1 MSIRNYDFQHALD
14 TISNQKSD
22 NLLRSEVVTEHNH
35 HTVSDA
41 TWEEYYPS
49 GWVLAAER
57 GEPNPWTGTD
67 LSKWKG
73 KFNIDSPTRLFQI
86 KHETGTDGEIFLN
99 DYMMQEYHPE
109 MQYHRTLGPDGKEKD
124 LPTPMMM
131 FDTEKIP
138 GWNDI
143 KDPFFWVNVFISF
156 PLPVRLVQA
165 FQQSIDHKEH
175 RIVPG
180 AIKNKAYISTYNSGR
195 WSWNTPRGL
204 GYYPVGAAA
213 PQWEM
218 DLPVAE
224 INWMEFVTA
233 REPAGRTFQSVF
245 LENILKLQGGFVPHP
260 SNGMQGAPDT
270 VQVRIQRLVCFVF
283 SFFLMKE
290 EKVMSPED
298 WVMLCKILNNA
309 LTGYDTFQYG
319 KVGMEQLKTLMS
331 ATDDEDL
338 ARKVSREPSDD
349 DDQQEL
355 DFENPESDVDKLDKP
370 GPAETNF

>member
-35 HTVSDA
+35 HTVSDQA
-41 TWEEYYPS
+41 WLEYYPS
-49 GWVLAAER
+49 GWVMKAEA
-57 GEPNPWTGTD
+57 GEKNPWTGTD
-67 LSKWKG
+67 LSNWKG
-73 KFNIDSPTRLFQI
+73 KFNIDSPTRLFQVN
-86 KHETGTDGEIFLN
+86 HSTGPNGEISF
-99 DYMMQEYHPE
+99 DDIDIMYTYHPD
-109 MQYHRTLGPDGKEKD
+109 MQWHQSLGPDGKVKD

-143 KDPFFWVNVFISF
+143 TDPFFWVNVFVSF

-180 AIKNKAYISTYNSGR
+180 TIKNKAYISTYNSGK

-245 LENILKLQGGFVPHP
+245 LENILKLHDPFRR
-260 SNGMQGAPDT
+260 APDT

-290 EKVMSPED
+290 EKVMSPEN
-298 WVMLCKILNNA
+298 WVMLCKFLDNA

-319 KVGMEQLKTLMS
+319 QVGLKQLKILMN
-331 ATDDEDL
+331 APDDQEKAGEYL
-338 ARKVSREPSDD
+338 ARKFSREPSDD

-370 GPAETNF
+370 DPAETNF

>member
-165 FQQSIDHKEH
+165 F
-175 RIVPG
+175 
-180 AIKNKAYISTYNSGR
+180 
-195 WSWNTPRGL
+195 
-204 GYYPVGAAA
+204 
-213 PQWEM
+213 
-218 DLPVAE
+218 
-224 INWMEFVTA
+224 
-233 REPAGRTFQSVF
+233 
-245 LENILKLQGGFVPHP
+245 
-260 SNGMQGAPDT
+260 
-270 VQVRIQRLVCFVF
+270 
-283 SFFLMKE
+283 
-290 EKVMSPED
+290 
-298 WVMLCKILNNA
+298 
-309 LTGYDTFQYG
+309 
-319 KVGMEQLKTLMS
+319 
-331 ATDDEDL
+331 
-338 ARKVSREPSDD
+338 
-349 DDQQEL
+349 
-355 DFENPESDVDKLDKP
+355 
-370 GPAETNF
+370 

>member
-1 MSIRNYDFQHALD
+1 MGIEHN
-14 TISNQKSD
+14 
-22 NLLRSEVVTEHNH
+22 SEVGIEHNH
-35 HTVSDA
+35 HTVSDD
-41 TWEEYYPS
+41 TWLEYYPQE
-49 GWVLAAER
+49 WINAANE
-57 GEPNPWTGTD
+57 GGANPWTRND

-73 KFNIDSPTRLFQI
+73 KFNIDSPTNLLQF
-86 KHETGTDGEIFLN
+86 KHATGPMLNLIFTD
-99 DYMMQEYHPE
+99 DMMQEYHPE
-109 MQYHRTLGPDGKEKD
+109 MQYHRTLGPDGKWTKD

-143 KDPFFWVNVFISF
+143 TDPFFWVNVFVSF

-165 FQQSIDHKEH
+165 FQQSWDYREH

-180 AIKNKAYISTYNSGR
+180 TIKNKAYISTYNSGK

-245 LENILKLQGGFVPHP
+245 LENTLKLQDPFRR
-260 SNGMQGAPDT
+260 APDT
-270 VQVRIQRLVCFVF
+270 VQIRIQRLACFVF

-290 EKVMSPED
+290 EKVMSKKE
-298 WVMLCKILNNA
+298 WVMLCKVLDNA
-309 LTGYDTFQYG
+309 LTGWDTIQYG
-319 KVGMEQLKTLMS
+319 EVGLNQMKAIKAAREEDRKTE
-331 ATDDEDL
+331 AE
-338 ARKVSREPSDD
+338 AEK
-349 DDQQEL
+349 QA
-355 DFENPESDVDKLDKP
+355 
-370 GPAETNF
+370 AETEGEL